1 MHNSRLLIIDGVINL
16 LLGGVL
22 VLFPGPLV
30 IALGI
35 PTTDQAF
42 YPSILGAVLLGI
54 GIALVIEYARRP
66 GGPAGLGLG
75 GAVAI
80 NLCGSLVLAGW
91 LVFGRLHLPIRG
103 YALLW
108 GLALLIV
115 GLSVVELLT
124 FATAAGH
131 RRRA

>member
-1 MHNSRLLIIDGVINL
+1 MHNSKLLIIDGVINL

-22 VLFPGPLV
+22 VLFPRPLV
-30 IALGI
+30 TALGI
-35 PTTDQAF
+35 PTADQAF

-54 GIALVIEYARRP
+54 GVALVIEYRRRP
-66 GGPAGLGLG
+66 RGVVGLGLG

-91 LVFGRLHLPIRG
+91 LVFGRLHLPIHG

-108 GLALLIV
+108 GLAILIV
-115 GLSVVELLT
+115 GLSVVELFT

-131 RRRA
+131 KRPA

>member
-1 MHNSRLLIIDGVINL
+1 MHNSRLLIIDGFIDL

-22 VLFPGPLV
+22 VLFPRPLV

-35 PTTDQAF
+35 PTADHAF

-54 GIALVIEYARRP
+54 GVALVIEFRRRP
-66 GGPAGLGLG
+66 GGVVGLGLG

-80 NLCGSLVLAGW
+80 NLCGGLVLAGW
-91 LVFGRLHLPIRG
+91 LVFGTLHLAPHG

-108 GLALLIV
+108 GLAILIV
-115 GLSVVELLT
+115 GLSVVESYT
-124 FATAAGH
+124 FATAAG
-131 RRRA
+131 RKRPP

>member
-22 VLFPGPLV
+22 VLFPRSLV

-35 PTTDQAF
+35 PTADQAF

-54 GIALVIEYARRP
+54 GIALVIEYPRRP
-66 GGPAGLGLG
+66 GRVVGLGLG

-80 NLCGSLVLAGW
+80 NLCGGLVLAGW
-91 LVFGRLHLPIRG
+91 LVLGRLHLPTHG

-108 GLALLIV
+108 GLAILIV

-131 RRRA
+131 KRPA